1 MSSIPDEAKVWAAL
15 REIND
20 PEFDINLV
28 ELGLIYSV
36 TCEAGRVAVTMTLT
50 TPNCPSG
57 EWIYEGVKARLAALP
72 GVITLRVDLVFTPPW
87 TPARLSEEARHQLGC

>member
-28 ELGLIYSV
+28 ALGLIYSV

-50 TPNCPSG
+50 TTNCPSG
-57 EWIYEGVKARLAALP
+57 EWIHEGVKAKLAALP
-72 GVITLRVDLVFTPPW
+72 GVAAVSVELVFTPPW
-87 TPARLSEEARHQLGC
+87 TPARLSEEACRKLGW